1 MAIADPIAEDTPAEL
16 RGARLE
22 AISEGVTEGVIISNQ
37 KFSQIALLQPE
48 LFNRCQ
54 EGVEE
59 AEALLRARALLCR
72 ASGSGEIFLSTR
84 TCCGT
89 PVGSSSPTRHDTRAI
104 QANLDH
110 RSIMSAHSMR
120 TNGKRP
126 NHPNTPVLW

>member
-1 MAIADPIAEDTPAEL
+1 LHALKEFGVAIADPIAEDTPAEL

-59 AEALLRARALLCR
+59 AEALLGLVLCYVAPQDPEKFFVHSHMR
-72 ASGSGEIFLSTR
+72 
-84 TCCGT
+84 GT
-89 PVGSSSPTRHDTRAI
+89 PVGSSSPTTARHSCDPSQSRPP
-104 QANLDH
+104 LDH
-110 RSIMSAHSMR
+110 V
-120 TNGKRP
+120 RP
-126 NHPNTPVLW
+126 FNAD